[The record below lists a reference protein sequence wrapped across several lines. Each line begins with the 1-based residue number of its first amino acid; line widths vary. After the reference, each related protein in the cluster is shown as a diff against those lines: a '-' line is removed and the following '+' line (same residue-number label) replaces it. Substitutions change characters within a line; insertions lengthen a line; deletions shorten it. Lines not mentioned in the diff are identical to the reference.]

1 MNAIQELRMEHD
13 AVRLT
18 LKVLDR
24 ICQEIELSGKLGDAQ
39 HVDHLLEFFTVFVD
53 KCHHGKEEELL
64 FPALEKVGVNRDNG
78 PIGVMLREHQ
88 LGRESVQKMKAAF
101 SQFKTGSVSAAV
113 DFTRNARDYIS
124 LLDQHIEKENNVLFP
139 LAEKQLS
146 EAKLAELL
154 KGFEKIEADK
164 IGVGKH
170 EEFHKMI
177 DQLESAYLVK

>member
-1 MNAIQELRMEHD
+1 MKAIQELRMEHD

-24 ICQEIELSGKLGDAQ
+24 ICQEIELSGKLGNAQ

-64 FPALEKVGVNRDNG
+64 FPALEQIGVNRDNG

-88 LGRESVQKMKAAF
+88 LGRESVQKMKATF

>member
-1 MNAIQELRMEHD
+1 MNATQELRMEHD
-13 AVRLT
+13 AVKLT

-24 ICQEIELSGKLGDAQ
+24 ICQEIELSGKLNGAQ

-64 FPALEKVGVNRDNG
+64 FPALEQIGVNRDKG

-88 LGRESVQKMKAAF
+88 LGRECVQKMKTAF
-101 SQFKTGSVSAAV
+101 LQFKAGAVPAAV
-113 DFTRNARDYIS
+113 DFTRSARDYIS
-124 LLDQHIEKENNVLFP
+124 LLNQHIDKENNVLFP

-146 EAKLAELL
+146 DAKLAELF
-154 KGFEKIEADK
+154 KGFELIETEK

-177 DQLESAYLVK
+177 DHLESAYLK